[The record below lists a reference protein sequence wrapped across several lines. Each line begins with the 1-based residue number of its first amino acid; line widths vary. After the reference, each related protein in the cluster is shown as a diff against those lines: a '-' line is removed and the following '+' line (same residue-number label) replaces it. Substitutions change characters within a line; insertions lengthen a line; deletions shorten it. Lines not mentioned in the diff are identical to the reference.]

1 MEGSGDGEK
10 IAGEPGTPGLP
21 GEKGER
27 GEIGPQ
33 GPKGIHTGLHIGQ
46 FITLLLYYF
55 NNYAMKEVKI
65 YGTVLVLLMIH
76 SFRINKELSTLLSKN
91 IMQFR
96 GLGKS

>member
-27 GEIGPQ
+27 GETGPQ

-46 FITLLLYYF
+46 FITLLL
-55 NNYAMKEVKI
+55 
-65 YGTVLVLLMIH
+65 
-76 SFRINKELSTLLSKN
+76 
-91 IMQFR
+91 
-96 GLGKS
+96 